1 MAPSAQ
7 EKQTPARRA
16 AHTFG
21 ESTDSAEVERAR
33 SLSTETERALA
44 LVALGHTPAEQ
55 QLYECMLAE
64 VASAGTRVCAFSVRG
79 LMARTRIFDHQ
90 KIKRALAG
98 LRRKLCIENVNV
110 AGDARRRAPE
120 NLYLVHD
127 PVEVLAR
134 REAAGLSRTQQKED
148 DNGDGS
154 FCLAA
159 ERLAAR
165 YRLSLR
171 QAQVVACC
179 ARGLTNAEIGAR
191 LRIGEQTVK
200 FHMRNIL
207 AIFGVRSRTQL
218 VSNLLIRE
226 LGLEEESAFGD

>member
-1 MAPSAQ
+1 MSPDAQ
-7 EKQTPARRA
+7 EKQAPSRRT

-21 ESTDSAEVERAR
+21 ESTDSAEG
-33 SLSTETERALA
+33 ERALA
-44 LVALGHTPAEQ
+44 LVALVHTSTEQ
-55 QLYECMLAE
+55 QLYKCMLAE
-64 VASAGTRVCAFSVRG
+64 VASSETNVGSFTARG
-79 LMARTRIFDHQ
+79 LMSHTRIYDHQ

-98 LRRKLCIENVNV
+98 LRRKLCIEPVS
-110 AGDARRRAPE
+110 ASDDARRPSTE
-120 NLYLVHD
+120 TLYLVHS

-134 REAAGLSRTQQKED
+134 REAAGISTPRASAVSGE
-148 DNGDGS
+148 GR

-159 ERLAAR
+159 ERLAER

-171 QAQVVACC
+171 QAQVVAFC
-179 ARGLTNAEIGAR
+179 ARGLTNAEIGER

-218 VSNLLIRE
+218 VSSLLIRE